1 MPPNVLSAARFSGN
15 LDAMADLVLTTR
27 VNDVIVLELNRP
39 DKRNALSIDLIDALN
54 AAIGALEQDTSIRSV
69 ILGGQGKSFCAGMD
83 LQGVLDDPQA
93 MAGMLLGLSEAAR
106 RLRRLPVPVIARV
119 HGAAIGGGCG
129 LSVVADIT
137 LSHPEA
143 KLGYPEVS
151 LGVCPAVVA
160 PWLIKK
166 VGAGR
171 ARTLLLT
178 GGTMSGSEAHAI
190 GMVDVL
196 HPREDLDQAALDLA
210 EKLAG
215 GGQHA
220 LAVTKR
226 WLNELDGSME
236 DDPSIEAARLSAEV
250 IAGEEAQARL
260 QAIFSR

>member
-83 LQGVLDDPQA
+83 LQGVLDDPKA

-143 KLGYPEVS
+143 KLGYPEVN

-178 GGTMSGSEAHAI
+178 GGTMSGVEAHAI

-196 HPREDLDQAALDLA
+196 HPKEDLDQAALDLA